1 MERVGLGFLFFLS
14 FCFNVCLNSACV
26 LCLCPW
32 QAPSGSST
40 FLLWIGKDLSHW
52 NILVDQLG
60 GVVHVCN
67 ANTWKVEVERL
78 QIWGH
83 SGLYKYN
90 KTLSQR
96 NNFPVGAEYLPNKPG
111 CGFHLQYYPE
121 KKINKSIS
129 NKKYLIPITFFKFCY
144 LTFQDH
150 IAYWPYEYSYITLFM
165 ILDTFLHSS

>member
-1 MERVGLGFLFFLS
+1 MERVGLGFLFFA
-14 FCFNVCLNSACV
+14 FFEACV

-52 NILVDQLG
+52 NILIDQLG
-60 GVVHVCN
+60 VVVHVYN
-67 ANTWKVEVERL
+67 PNTWKVEVERL
-78 QIWGH
+78 QFEDILG
-83 SGLYKYN
+83 YINITRACVKEI
-90 KTLSQR
+90 T
-96 NNFPVGAEYLPNKPG
+96 NFPMGAEYLPNKPG
-111 CGFHLQYYPE
+111 CGFHLQYYPR

-144 LTFQDH
+144 LTFQGH
-150 IAYWPYEYSYITLFM
+150 IAYWPHEYPYITLFK